1 MVVTPT
7 RCWNCLISWRAEA
20 RNLASRFESGSSSKR
35 AVGSRT
41 KARAGATPRGPPPA
55 PSRGRRAGR
64 LGEAGRLGSP
74 RPLLMDLGAGHAL
87 GAQWKCDVVAHRE
100 VWVEAVALEHHCHA
114 AGARWN
120 FVDNVA
126 ADQEVAAC
134 LLFEPADD
142 AQKGRLAAAR
152 RA

>member
-1 MVVTPT
+1 MPSSCEAHATFL
-7 RCWNCLISWRAEA
+7 LIS
-20 RNLASRFESGSSSKR
+20 
-35 AVGSRT
+35 
-41 KARAGATPRGPPPA
+41 
-55 PSRGRRAGR
+55 
-64 LGEAGRLGSP
+64 
-74 RPLLMDLGAGHAL
+74 AL
-87 GAQWKCDVVAHRE
+87 GTRWVRSGKAMFVAHRE

-152 RA
+152 RAEQNHEFAVGYLQTDAVDG